1 MKLFSQ
7 DGIEMMDVRSIDR
20 DGDRIVIKGKMMG
33 TMATKIYVKP
43 EDMWAAFNLFSWTL
57 KLRLPLLLFKGF
69 REQRARV
76 AALK

>member
-7 DGIEMMDVRSIDR
+7 DGIEMMDVKSIDQ

-43 EDMWAAFNLFSWTL
+43 EDMWAAFTLFPWSL
-57 KLRLPLLLFKGF
+57 KLRLPLLLLKGY
-69 REQRARV
+69 RAKR
-76 AALK
+76 AKAIAPK